1 MIIHKNIDLRQYNTL
16 RISYVAEC
24 MFEIENA
31 VEIYILLYI
40 FKEFNLEYIV
50 IGNGSKILFKDY
62 YIRKPII
69 YINISFSELE
79 INEDNVIVSSGFL
92 LSNLILNL
100 ANNNYGGFEKLFPIP
115 GTIGGII
122 YMNGGI
128 KEYSISNFVR
138 YIIYI
143 DDNLNIKK
151 ISNNECLFEYRESFF
166 KNKKYVILYV
176 CLNINN
182 LTKELI
188 FNNIQKSILY
198 RKNHQEYNKNTIGSL
213 FKNPKN
219 NFAFEMIKET
229 FPNSIRINGAYISK
243 KHSNFLICENATNED
258 VLLLIE
264 RIKESVFNKYKYLLE
279 LELNIL

>member
-1 MIIHKNIDLRQYNTL
+1 MIIHKNIDLSQYNTL
-16 RISYVAEC
+16 RISYICEC
-24 MFEIENA
+24 MFEVENA
-31 VEIYILLYI
+31 TEIYTLLYI

-79 INEDNVIVSSGFL
+79 INEDNVMVSSGFL

-143 DDNLNIKK
+143 WCRW
-151 ISNNECLFEYRESFF
+151 NNSSY
-166 KNKKYVILYV
+166 
-176 CLNINN
+176 
-182 LTKELI
+182 
-188 FNNIQKSILY
+188 
-198 RKNHQEYNKNTIGSL
+198 GS
-213 FKNPKN
+213 
-219 NFAFEMIKET
+219 
-229 FPNSIRINGAYISK
+229 
-243 KHSNFLICENATNED
+243 
-258 VLLLIE
+258 
-264 RIKESVFNKYKYLLE
+264 
-279 LELNIL
+279 